1 MSFQEPHEMHKRR
14 FGRNL
19 GVGLTLAAFIAIVFA
34 LTIVKINNGGT
45 IEGFDHA
52 ARPGLVPAEGT
63 GGGE

>member
-52 ARPGLVPAEGT
+52 ARPGLVPSENT